1 MIDCGDITFSV
12 TFKFLAYADQSMRN
26 RVIQPTVHPKL
37 PSSDFDLRVVHSSHT
52 ASTAFR
58 VTLIVGYNESHSL
71 SSMFF
76 DKWCRATFIKN
87 SSVDSHVMLYMV
99 AIDLVRRVLIAVI
112 LRRKIC
118 WSWYRNGS

>member
-1 MIDCGDITFSV
+1 MIDCGDIVFSV
-12 TFKFLAYADQSMRN
+12 TLKPFAYAGQSMRN

-71 SSMFF
+71 SSTFL
-76 DKWCRATFIKN
+76 DKRCRATFIEN
-87 SSVDSHVMLYMV
+87 RSVDSHVILYIIV
-99 AIDLVRRVLIAVI
+99 SDWVSPLLITVI

-118 WSWYRNGS
+118 